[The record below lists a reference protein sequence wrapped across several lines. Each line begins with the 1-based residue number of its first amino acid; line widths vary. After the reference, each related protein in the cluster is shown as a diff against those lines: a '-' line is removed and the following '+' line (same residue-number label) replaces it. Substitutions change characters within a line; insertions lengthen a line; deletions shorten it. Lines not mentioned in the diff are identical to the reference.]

1 MDYREHL
8 ATHRRLALL
17 RLLSAAAGYTANAS
31 LLTDAVND
39 LGITSTRDQVISELT
54 WLQEQG
60 LVLIETIAG
69 VTVVTITERGTDVA
83 NGRVVVPGVKKPSPG
98 Q

>member
-8 ATHRRLALL
+8 ATHRRLTLL